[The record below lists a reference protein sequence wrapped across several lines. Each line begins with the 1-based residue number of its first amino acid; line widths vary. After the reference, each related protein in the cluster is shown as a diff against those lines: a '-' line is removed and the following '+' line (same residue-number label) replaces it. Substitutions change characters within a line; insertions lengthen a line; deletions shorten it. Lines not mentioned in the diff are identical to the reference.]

1 MSIPRVF
8 SPIAKG
14 DFTITPITVHKQ
26 YVIQRSDLF
35 NGTTPKTGSGYK
47 ILEARHTSEK
57 LKLGTDRVYPTNSFD
72 GSYQHIVWKQLD
84 AMYYRYPTF
93 SEGSNE
99 RYTYK
104 FLNYSASILQIPQH
118 DFGEGIKPGSVEFTG
133 SGMFFKDD
141 GHGNLYYD
149 LLLTGS
155 FPDRNNLI
163 LNLGFDDEF
172 KLVKDSSTPFNGS
185 LRYKSWQFQSD
196 WAVFDNIKF
205 VDGITFYDVPA
216 LSTAAAF
223 DGSSSIL
230 IPHRDE
236 FDFANDYTIAF
247 WIRPD
252 PASIATVFSTRGTIT
267 EHVKDTDGT
276 VRLSTHTNITKVYPF
291 HIFFDGETLRFWQ
304 NDGSGVTEVS
314 NVDMSPD
321 GNWYHV
327 CYSVSGSICRTYLD
341 GTLWS
346 TATIKPIRTRHDI
359 VIGAFSTDYTNT
371 TSDLAGTNSQFV
383 GRLDEIR
390 FYDTALTAEQASKL
404 GGWSWLDLS
413 EFSNHYGTAVYGNI
427 FYKTGKIVFT
437 HRNAVFVGS
446 MGTPSPLDQDFTLK
460 FRNTHTIYQYE
471 TLCRI
476 KKGDFNLSQNPT
488 ARQSPYTDLLIN
500 EMTSS
505 VEDGGMP
512 TYFNSVGLYNDA
524 GELLVVGKMGQNIRN
539 RSDVDL
545 NLIIRFD
552 T

>member
-1 MSIPRVF
+1 MIPRVF
-8 SPIAKG
+8 APIKKG
-14 DFTITPITVHKQ
+14 DFTITPITVHKK

-35 NGTTPKTGSGYK
+35 SGTTPNTGSGYK
-47 ILEARHTSEK
+47 ILNAIYPFEP

-133 SGMFFKDD
+133 SGLNFKDD
-141 GHGNLYYD
+141 GHGNIYYSQ
-149 LLLTGS
+149 LSTGS
-155 FPDRNNLI
+155 LPDRNNLT
-163 LNLGFDDEF
+163 LYLGFDDTF
-172 KLVKDSSTPFNGS
+172 RLVKDSTTPFNGS
-185 LRYKSWQFQSD
+185 FPYKSWQFQPD
-196 WAVFDNIKF
+196 YATFDNVIF
-205 VDGITFYDVPA
+205 GDGITFYGETA
-216 LSTAAAF
+216 LTKAAQF

-236 FDFANDYTIAF
+236 FDFAEDYTIAF
-247 WIRPD
+247 WIRPE
-252 PASIATVFSTRGTIT
+252 PTSIATVFSKRGTIT
-267 EHVKDTDGT
+267 EHVKNVDGT
-276 VRLSTHTNITKVYPF
+276 SQIATHTKITNVYPF
-291 HIFFDGETLRFWQ
+291 DIFFDDDTLKFRQ
-304 NDGSGVTEVS
+304 NAGDGVS
-314 NVDMSPD
+314 PIHGIDMVANGS
-321 GNWYHV
+321 WYHA
-327 CYSVSGSICRTYLD
+327 CFAVSGSTCAAYLN
-341 GTLWS
+341 GALWS
-346 TATIKPIRTRHDI
+346 SQPIKSVRNRHDI
-359 VIGAFSTDYTNT
+359 VIGALSNDYANT
-371 TSDLAGTNSQFV
+371 SNGLTGVNSQFI

-390 FYDTALTAEQASKL
+390 FYNRALTAAQILKL
-404 GGWSWLDLS
+404 GEWDGLDYTQ
-413 EFSNHYGTAVYGNI
+413 FSNHCGTSVYGNV
-427 FYKTGKIVFT
+427 FYKTGKIVFS
-437 HRNAVFVGS
+437 HRNSLLPASIAF
-446 MGTPSPLDQDFTLK
+446 PSILENDFTLK

-488 ARQSPYTDLLIN
+488 ARQSPYSDLLIN

-512 TYFNSVGLYNDA
+512 TYFNAVGLYNDA